1 MVDEK
6 PAPNRKSVWMDG
18 KQEMCKGLQAV
29 GLGLV
34 KEQRKGRKDEEKMQ
48 LGLATS

>member
-6 PAPNRKSVWMDG
+6 PAPNRKAVWMDG
-18 KQEMCKGLQAV
+18 EQEMYKGLQAV

-34 KEQRKGRKDEEKMQ
+34 KEEREG
-48 LGLATS
+48 